1 MPSVGFRSCPLRKYN
16 SQNSMS
22 YMPQEAEYALQHSSL
37 PFRDYQSERENVDG
51 MYSLKDHFSNLRLS
65 FRGPHT

>member
-1 MPSVGFRSCPLRKYN
+1 
-16 SQNSMS
+16 MS